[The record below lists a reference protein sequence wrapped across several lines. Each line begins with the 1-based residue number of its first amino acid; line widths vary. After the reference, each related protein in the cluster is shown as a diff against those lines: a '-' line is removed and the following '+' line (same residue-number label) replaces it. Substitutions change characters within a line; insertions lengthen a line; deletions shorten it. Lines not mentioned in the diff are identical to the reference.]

1 MAGMGGVAANA
12 TGLGWSPDPTMT
24 KQEALTRWRHLP
36 PNQNP
41 LDHMTPIPPSA
52 KGSRYGACGIRI
64 DGNPRFV
71 DAVLSRLLPLLE
83 GEGDYTRL
91 ECSRSR
97 VDGSGLGKKLEN
109 KDDAAEVVY
118 LRLYERGGQG

>member
-1 MAGMGGVAANA
+1 MNLPIDLITRIWHTV
-12 TGLGWSPDPTMT
+12 PDMT
-24 KQEALTRWRHLP
+24 KQEAITRWRHLP

-41 LDHMTPIPPSA
+41 LDHMTPIPPGA
-52 KGSRYGACGIRI
+52 RGSRYGACGIRI

-109 KDDAAEVVY
+109 MDDAAEVVY